1 MSLDKSRP
9 FVHEKYRKLVRK
21 KDLKNEAHGKNVTK
35 VFFVR
40 WITNYLGVASNR
52 DFFNTLTTYDGQM
65 KGGKCTQYYYIH
77 GTHILKQIDQCKK
90 GLRLERW
97 SRVSI
102 NTFGGKK

>member
-1 MSLDKSRP
+1 
-9 FVHEKYRKLVRK
+9 
-21 KDLKNEAHGKNVTK
+21 
-35 VFFVR
+35 
-40 WITNYLGVASNR
+40 
-52 DFFNTLTTYDGQM
+52 M